1 MKIIEKRVNRLY
13 ILQMR
18 SLFSET
24 KDEFYQTLNEYSIK
38 GLRKFSINKYISNSS
53 INPITILWKS

>member
-1 MKIIEKRVNRLY
+1 
-13 ILQMR
+13 MR

-24 KDEFYQTLNEYSIK
+24 KDESYQTLNEYSIK

-53 INPITILWKS
+53 INPITNLWKS

>member
-13 ILQMR
+13 ILQMP

-38 GLRKFSINKYISNSS
+38 GLRRFSINKYISNSS
-53 INPITILWKS
+53 INPITNLWKS

>member
-13 ILQMR
+13 ILQMQ

-53 INPITILWKS
+53 INPITNLWKS